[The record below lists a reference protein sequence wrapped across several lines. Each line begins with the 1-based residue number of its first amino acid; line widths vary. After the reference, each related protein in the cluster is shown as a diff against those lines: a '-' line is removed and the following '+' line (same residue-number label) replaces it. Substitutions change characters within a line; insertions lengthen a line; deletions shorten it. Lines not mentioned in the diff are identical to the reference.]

1 MRFLTRF
8 LCLSEDQEMAPMP
21 TNNYMMHSFK
31 LFKIRTQFRA
41 IASSK
46 EWPKTKKN
54 QQNFRPWST
63 YLEYFT
69 LISLI
74 ASEFIS
80 AYNGMYSI

>member
-46 EWPKTKKN
+46 EWPKTKKKSAKL
-54 QQNFRPWST
+54 QT
-63 YLEYFT
+63 MVYL
-69 LISLI
+69 S
-74 ASEFIS
+74 
-80 AYNGMYSI
+80 